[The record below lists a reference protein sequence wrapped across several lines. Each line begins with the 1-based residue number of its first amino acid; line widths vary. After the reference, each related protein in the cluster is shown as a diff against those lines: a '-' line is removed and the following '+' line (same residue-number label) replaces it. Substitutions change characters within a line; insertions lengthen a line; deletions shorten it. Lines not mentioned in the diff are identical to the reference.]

1 MGRVPSPPSGSEDED
16 DLDQSPPA
24 KLSRYI
30 GWARNSIFIV
40 LCPLVWGVICYPI
53 TSSTRSDTNASLS
66 HQIMLLL
73 LLSFTKPHP
82 TLCDPCTTAHQ
93 ASLSS
98 TVSQSFP
105 KFMSIESLMPSSHLI
120 LSRPLLLLPSLFPRI
135 GIFSSEL
142 ALCIKGPKYWSFSFI
157 TRSWPTELV
166 TCCISRG
173 FAVLGI
179 QLFIT
184 DVDTIF
190 NYEKPNSFP
199 KVQSLVWELK
209 SHKWHN
215 GAKK

>member
-1 MGRVPSPPSGSEDED
+1 
-16 DLDQSPPA
+16 
-24 KLSRYI
+24 
-30 GWARNSIFIV
+30 
-40 LCPLVWGVICYPI
+40 
-53 TSSTRSDTNASLS
+53 
-66 HQIMLLL
+66 MLLL
-73 LLSFTKPHP
+73 LLSFS
-82 TLCDPCTTAHQ
+82 HQ
-93 ASLSS
+93 ATSDSLRSMYHS
-98 TVSQSFP
+98 APGLPVLHCLPEFAQVHV
-105 KFMSIESLMPSSHLI
+105 LMPSSRLI

-215 GAKK
+215 WAKK